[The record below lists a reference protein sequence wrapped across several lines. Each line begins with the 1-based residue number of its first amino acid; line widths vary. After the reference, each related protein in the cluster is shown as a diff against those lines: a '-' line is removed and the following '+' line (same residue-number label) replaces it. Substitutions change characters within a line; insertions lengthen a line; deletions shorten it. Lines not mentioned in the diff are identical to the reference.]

1 MSIDLPGFADPVLES
16 QACFRAVL
24 DALARPGTLHEAG
37 VGLVPPAPLVPAA
50 AAVLLTLVD
59 GETQLWMAPEFVPA
73 RDWVNFHCGTV
84 PVAAADTAAFVL
96 AAGLPDLAALEAG
109 SDEQPDASATVILQV
124 AAFGRGRRLCLTG
137 PGLWCRQCWKW
148 TGWRRISLRSGP
160 PTTPCSR
167 AASISCCV
175 AATGWRRCR
184 AAFAWKAEPCPMLR

>member
-37 VGLVPPAPLVPAA
+37 VGLVVPPAPLAPAA

-59 GETQLWMAPEFVPA
+59 GETGLWMAPEFVGS

-96 AAGLPDLAALEAG
+96 TTGLPDLAALEAG

-124 AAFGRGRRLCLTG
+124 AAFGRGRRLRLSG
-137 PGLWCRQCWKW
+137 PGLRVPAALAVD
-148 TGWRRISLRSGP
+148 GLPADFSLLWAANHALFPRGVDLLLCCGNTLAALPRSV
-160 PTTPCSR
+160 R
-167 AASISCCV
+167 V
-175 AATGWRRCR
+175 
-184 AAFAWKAEPCPMLR
+184 ED